1 MNVHISTDKLNIK
14 LPHIESTE
22 GKITTITRLINYFRI
37 KKMRKLLNSELERKS
52 VEQFRNTQKA
62 PFIIV
67 LDNVRSQS
75 NVGSIFRTADAF
87 LTEAIYLCGI
97 TACPPHREIQKTA
110 LGATESVA
118 WKYFRETAEAIKE
131 LKEMGYRIIAV
142 EQTEEST
149 ELQNL
154 SLDNHYRYAL
164 VFGHEVNG
172 VDQQIVNACD
182 HCVEIPQFGT
192 KHSFNIAISVGIVLW
207 ELNKPI
213 PGFPVTRDSLSS
225 KGEG

>member
-1 MNVHISTDKLNIK
+1 
-14 LPHIESTE
+14 
-22 GKITTITRLINYFRI
+22 
-37 KKMRKLLNSELERKS
+37 MRKLLNSELERKTI
-52 VEQFRNTQKA
+52 EQFRKTEKA

-97 TACPPHREIQKTA
+97 TSRPPHREIQKTA
-110 LGATESVA
+110 LGATESVT
-118 WKYFRETAEAIKE
+118 WKYYPETLTALTE
-131 LKEMGYRIIAV
+131 LRGKGYKIIAV
-142 EQTEEST
+142 EQAEGSV

-154 SLDNHYRYAL
+154 HLENDQRYAF

-172 VDQQIVNACD
+172 VDQEILNFCD
-182 HCVEIPQFGT
+182 LCVEIPQFGT

-207 ELNKPI
+207 EVNKPH
-213 PGFPVTRDSLSS
+213 TQ
-225 KGEG
+225 K